1 MESSELSES
10 ESILQSPPPSEVP
23 EAQCEQSGNIHFQT
37 YYQYIQENISDDI
50 IRLDDIDCPLC
61 LETMCLHGISQDL
74 LRFDKI
80 EKFIEKNNHLKFQSR
95 KEQEKNYRS
104 YKLSKLY
111 LLKQLIEWKNKLAKD
126 KKRQNHKKANRGPK
140 QQDKSYLFK
149 NHLDFLKF
157 LLAKKEERHKKA
169 NTQEVQYVYRQKA
182 INDYQEYKSKLI
194 AEKFEAT
201 HKERYVPLSPHV
213 INPKIYENMKLKLE
227 TKRENILNHLK
238 NRDKNIKRT
247 LQLNEEKRKK
257 QRMKNLAKEM
267 YRKLL
272 VAQRNEADEYNK
284 QNLTNKLKNDR
295 KIINKNKKMF
305 NKEYENYF
313 QNINESNAQKQK
325 DLYIIEKHCRKGIDQ
340 EVAEAITNDIPN
352 NEKVYLVSDKV
363 INMLNIL
370 DKMYDVKRKPKRER
384 LASSNSVMKNE
395 QGMRCQTGYS
405 DNNNNNNTRKYYNT
419 SYNQTFTQNKNDL
432 RSLEDDLKW
441 ELEEDNDNEQNE
453 YHQYNNNR
461 QQYNEEKKVSKS
473 TQEFKSSSN
482 KNNNKN
488 MMTSSINEKPMKL
501 PKTKMKE
508 NQEDVEKEIKE
519 KVNLYKEELK
529 KEFVEKLKQ
538 ERKKEKERKMKLE
551 ETYSVIDK
559 ANLEQGYGLQR
570 KMTYE
575 ALKTEKEEIK
585 SKVEKYERELR
596 EKLYEM

>member
-37 YYQYIQENISDDI
+37 YYQYIQENINDDT
-50 IRLDDIDCPLC
+50 IRLGDIDCPLC

-384 LASSNSVMKNE
+384 VTSSNSVKKNE

-405 DNNNNNNTRKYYNT
+405 DNNNNNTRKYYNT

-453 YHQYNNNR
+453 YHQYNNNK

-501 PKTKMKE
+501 PKTKMKD

-519 KVNLYKEELK
+519 KVKLYKEELQ

-559 ANLEQGYGLQR
+559 ANLEHGYGLQR

-575 ALKTEKEEIK
+575 ALKTEKDEIK